1 MSSGDPMQV
10 AVDWLEAYRA
20 ASNAIVDLYDDGAS
34 LECGCG
40 GYKTMVGRRAI
51 AEYWRHRF
59 TETRAGDLEDIH
71 PLGSAIVVRFRAGE
85 GTLQAILQF
94 NTNGKIEHSRCGP
107 SATVTPLKA

>member
-1 MSSGDPMQV
+1 MSSCDPMQV

-20 ASNAIVDLYDDGAS
+20 SSAAIIDLYDEGAS

-40 GYKTMVGRRAI
+40 GYKTVVGRKAI

-59 TETRAGDLEDIH
+59 AETRAGELEDIH
-71 PLGSAIVVRFRAGE
+71 PLGSGIVVRFRASE

-94 NTNGKIEHSRCGP
+94 NADGKIELSRCGP
-107 SATVTPLKA
+107 SATITPLKP